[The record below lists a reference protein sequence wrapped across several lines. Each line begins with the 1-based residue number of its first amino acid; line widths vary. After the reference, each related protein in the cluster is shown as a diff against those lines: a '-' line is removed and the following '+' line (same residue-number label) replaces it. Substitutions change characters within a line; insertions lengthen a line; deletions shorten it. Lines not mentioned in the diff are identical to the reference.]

1 MCDKAQRKCVI
12 KRLNRMLKKMHLITL
27 NLSFG
32 GINQLFASL
41 TEERQEKTQMCIKL
55 IIKVTRDSY
64 FHLQHFEIVSVII
77 YENEPDTYSKF
88 QHKCSAAA

>member
-1 MCDKAQRKCVI
+1 
-12 KRLNRMLKKMHLITL
+12 MHLITL

-55 IIKVTRDSY
+55 IIKVTRAENSY
-64 FHLQHFEIVSVII
+64 FHFYHFEIVSVII

-88 QHKCSAAA
+88 QHQCSAAA